1 MTWFEAEQL
10 DLYLETLESML
21 DEWRLEPFQM
31 RIEKAELK
39 RLIHKVQTAY
49 NKDTSNLVMRK
60 YLSNL
65 QQRLYTCT
73 HQIEERLKR

>member
-10 DLYLETLESML
+10 DLYLETLESLL
-21 DEWRLEPFQM
+21 DEWRMEPFQM

-39 RLIHKVQTAY
+39 RLIHKVETASD
-49 NKDTSNLVMRK
+49 KDTSNLVMRK
-60 YLSNL
+60 YLSDL
-65 QQRLYTCT
+65 QQRIFACT